1 MIKRLLTQRHKVSV
15 EAPVTTV
22 VKLKACLEE
31 QKFTNGED
39 DEAVQEW
46 ADEIDQVVNE
56 GDACIGEL
64 AERIE
69 QIDRNL

>member
-1 MIKRLLTQRHKVSV
+1 M
-15 EAPVTTV
+15 TTV
-22 VKLKACLEE
+22 LTLKAFTEE

-46 ADEIDQVVNE
+46 ADEIDLVVNE

>member
-1 MIKRLLTQRHKVSV
+1 MNV
-15 EAPVTTV
+15 TV

-46 ADEIDQVVNE
+46 ADEIDLVVNE
-56 GDACIGEL
+56 GDACISEL

>member
-1 MIKRLLTQRHKVSV
+1 M
-15 EAPVTTV
+15 TTV
-22 VKLKACLEE
+22 VKLKAFIEE

-46 ADEIDQVVNE
+46 ADEIEQVVNE
-56 GDACIGEL
+56 GDACIREL

-69 QIDRNL
+69 QIDCNL